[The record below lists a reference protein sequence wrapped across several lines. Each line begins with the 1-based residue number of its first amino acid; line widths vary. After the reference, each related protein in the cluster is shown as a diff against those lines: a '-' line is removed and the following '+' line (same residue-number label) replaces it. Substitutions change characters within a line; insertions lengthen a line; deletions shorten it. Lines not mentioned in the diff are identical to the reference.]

1 MSDVTIAQFAD
12 VLKIPVEKL
21 LTQLDEAGIGARGAD
36 DVISDDAKRE
46 LLTHLRVARPR
57 RPGR

>member
-21 LTQLDEAGIGARGAD
+21 LAQLGEAGIEVQGAD
-36 DVISDDAKRE
+36 DLISDDAKRE
-46 LLTHLRVARPR
+46 
-57 RPGR
+57 